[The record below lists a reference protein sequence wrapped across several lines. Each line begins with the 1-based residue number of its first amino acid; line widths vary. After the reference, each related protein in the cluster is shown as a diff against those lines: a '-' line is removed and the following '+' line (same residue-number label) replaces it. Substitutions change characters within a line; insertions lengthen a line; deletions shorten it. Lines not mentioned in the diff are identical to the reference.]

1 QIFAAPLRITD
12 NRFRMHQNPNL
23 VHSCSGDRPMSGST
37 RDLIL
42 DATERLLGRLG
53 YQKTTMED
61 IAREAGIGKR
71 TIYLHFVGKEQVAL
85 SASARI
91 VARLLARLRAIAASD
106 AAPGADPAN
115 ARRARALSL
124 RQRARLLPRPR

>member
-1 QIFAAPLRITD
+1 
-12 NRFRMHQNPNL
+12 
-23 VHSCSGDRPMSGST
+23 MSGST

-71 TIYLHFVGKEQVAL
+71 AKRHLGMKLRHCLVRRVPRRMLIGPGDIGLVLDAH
-85 SASARI
+85 ARNAPFA
-91 VARLLARLRAIAASD
+91 AR
-106 AAPGADPAN
+106 P
-115 ARRARALSL
+115 
-124 RQRARLLPRPR
+124 